1 MNRDPL
7 TPAGATVLI
16 VDDDLGVRQS
26 LARALRVEGY
36 RTVEARDGREGL
48 AALAGA
54 DVMVLDVTMPNM
66 SGFEVCRQ
74 VRAGDNDIPILV
86 LTARHSTSDRVEG
99 LDAGA
104 DDYLVKPFH
113 IQEFLARLE
122 ALIRRATG
130 QFKPSLE
137 AGPIHLDTRRK
148 RVCVSGQG
156 VDLTAYEFNLLQ
168 YLMHRPG
175 EVISKSELTDHLY
188 EQDYD
193 KDSNVIEVFI
203 GRLRKKLDPNNA
215 LNPIETVRGL
225 GYRFELPIS

>member
-1 MNRDPL
+1 MKKRLLLVEDETKLRDQL
-7 TPAGATVLI
+7 LELLGRHNFDVDVCSDGAQAVSVI
-16 VDDDLGVRQS
+16 GDSHYDIAVVDLGLPKVSGIDVIKAIRS
-26 LARALRVEGY
+26 S
-36 RTVEARDGREGL
+36 
-48 AALAGA
+48 GA
-54 DVMVLDVTMPNM
+54 
-66 SGFEVCRQ
+66 EY
-74 VRAGDNDIPILV
+74 PILI
-86 LTARHSTSDRVEG
+86 LTARSDWQDKVQG
-99 LDAGA
+99 LEAGA

-137 AGPIHLDTRRK
+137 AGPIHLDTRKK
-148 RVCVSGQG
+148 RVCVSGEG

-203 GRLRKKLDPNNA
+203 GRLRKKLDPENA

-225 GYRFELPIS
+225 GYRFELAIS

>member
-1 MNRDPL
+1 MKKRLLLVEDEAKLRDQL
-7 TPAGATVLI
+7 LELLERHDFDVDVCSDGAQAVGVI
-16 VDDDLGVRQS
+16 SGNHYDIAVIDLGLPKVSGIDVIKEVRRS
-26 LARALRVEGY
+26 
-36 RTVEARDGREGL
+36 
-48 AALAGA
+48 GA
-54 DVMVLDVTMPNM
+54 
-66 SGFEVCRQ
+66 EY
-74 VRAGDNDIPILV
+74 PILI
-86 LTARHSTSDRVEG
+86 LTARSDWQDKVHG
-99 LDAGA
+99 LEAGA

>member
-1 MNRDPL
+1 MKKRLLLVEDETKLRDQL
-7 TPAGATVLI
+7 LELLGRHNFDVDVCSDGAQAVSVI
-16 VDDDLGVRQS
+16 GDSHYNIAVVDLGLPKVSGIDVIKAIRS
-26 LARALRVEGY
+26 S
-36 RTVEARDGREGL
+36 
-48 AALAGA
+48 GA
-54 DVMVLDVTMPNM
+54 
-66 SGFEVCRQ
+66 EY
-74 VRAGDNDIPILV
+74 PILI
-86 LTARHSTSDRVEG
+86 LTARSDWQDKVQG
-99 LDAGA
+99 LEAGA

-137 AGPIHLDTRRK
+137 AGPIHLDTRKK
-148 RVCVSGQG
+148 RVCVSGEG

-203 GRLRKKLDPNNA
+203 GRLRKKLDPENA

-225 GYRFELPIS
+225 GYRFELAIS

>member
-1 MNRDPL
+1 MKKRLLLVEDEAKLRDQL
-7 TPAGATVLI
+7 LELLERHNFEVDVCSDGAQAVSVI
-16 VDDDLGVRQS
+16 GECHYDIAVVDLGLPKVSGIDVIKTIRS
-26 LARALRVEGY
+26 S
-36 RTVEARDGREGL
+36 
-48 AALAGA
+48 GA
-54 DVMVLDVTMPNM
+54 
-66 SGFEVCRQ
+66 Q
-74 VRAGDNDIPILV
+74 YPILI
-86 LTARHSTSDRVEG
+86 LTARSDWQDKVLG
-99 LDAGA
+99 LEAGA

-130 QFKPSLE
+130 QFKPSLQ

-148 RVCVSGQG
+148 RVCVSGEG

-193 KDSNVIEVFI
+193 KDSNVIEVSVSYTH
-203 GRLRKKLDPNNA
+203 L
-215 LNPIETVRGL
+215 T
-225 GYRFELPIS
+225 LPTSDLV

>member
-1 MNRDPL
+1 MKKRLLLVEDETKLRDQL
-7 TPAGATVLI
+7 LELLGRHNFDVDVCSDGAQAVSVI
-16 VDDDLGVRQS
+16 GDSHYDIAVVDLGLPKVSGIYVIKAIRS
-26 LARALRVEGY
+26 S
-36 RTVEARDGREGL
+36 
-48 AALAGA
+48 GA
-54 DVMVLDVTMPNM
+54 
-66 SGFEVCRQ
+66 EY
-74 VRAGDNDIPILV
+74 PILI
-86 LTARHSTSDRVEG
+86 LTARSDWQDKVQG
-99 LDAGA
+99 LEAGA

-137 AGPIHLDTRRK
+137 AGPIHLDTRKK
-148 RVCVSGQG
+148 RVCVSGEG

-203 GRLRKKLDPNNA
+203 GRLRKKLDPENA

-225 GYRFELPIS
+225 GYRFELAIS